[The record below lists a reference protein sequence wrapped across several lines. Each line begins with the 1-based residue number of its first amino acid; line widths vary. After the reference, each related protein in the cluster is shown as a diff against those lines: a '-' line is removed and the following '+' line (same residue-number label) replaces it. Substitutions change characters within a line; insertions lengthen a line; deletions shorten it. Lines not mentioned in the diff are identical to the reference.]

1 MARQGRE
8 NQYRDR
14 RGADDQT
21 GICGT
26 GGPSAECGEVGF
38 VFCGIVHAAGRDTS
52 LKLVMAVRVAAE
64 FNMTCTIL
72 TNFRVQVSRA
82 NRLGR

>member
-21 GICGT
+21 GIYGLVKS
-26 GGPSAECGEVGF
+26 GLRSAASSV
-38 VFCGIVHAAGRDTS
+38 
-52 LKLVMAVRVAAE
+52 VRP
-64 FNMTCTIL
+64 
-72 TNFRVQVSRA
+72 
-82 NRLGR
+82 

>member
-8 NQYRDR
+8 ESIAIG

-26 GGPSAECGEVGF
+26 AGPSAECGEVGLA
-38 VFCGIVHAAGRDTS
+38 FCGIVHAA
-52 LKLVMAVRVAAE
+52 RVA
-64 FNMTCTIL
+64 IPL
-72 TNFRVQVSRA
+72 
-82 NRLGR
+82 

>member
-26 GGPSAECGEVGF
+26 GEVGF
-38 VFCGIVHAAGRDTS
+38 AFCGIIRRQ
-52 LKLVMAVRVAAE
+52 AVA
-64 FNMTCTIL
+64 I
-72 TNFRVQVSRA
+72 
-82 NRLGR
+82 